1 MSSEAHINFSVINPK
16 PIIYIYTEDRWI
28 DGRFHK
34 ARAKAT
40 LHTDHRDSSDLRES
54 CSQMLAIPTISEH
67 ELFLLAG
74 H

>member
-16 PIIYIYTEDRWI
+16 PIIIYTEGRLI
-28 DGRFHK
+28 DERFHR

-67 ELFLLAG
+67 ESCFF
-74 H
+74 